1 MGFSLCK
8 CHEHYN
14 LWANAT
20 FEGVENSKE
29 YDFVVYVA
37 AGNSNVVTR
46 PTSKKQSQPVYYTIC
61 GE

>member
-20 FEGVENSKE
+20 FECVEYSKE

-46 PTSKKQSQPVYYTIC
+46 PICAKEFLMQS
-61 GE
+61 